1 MFGRLGHVDQEL
13 TPDQD
18 RALAALLAVALVGL
32 PQLDRTFRDRGLV
45 HVEFGLLDALAGQP
59 AGWRLSD
66 LAHALNMSPSRLTHR
81 MRKLVDRGYVRQ
93 YPSPNDGRGTIA
105 EITPEGRALRPGT
118 PDPLRPPHRRPDQGP
133 RQRADRR
140 SRGPGRR
147 LRPLRQPLSGAAYVG
162 PDCQGSEYGCDDG
175 GTDQGV
181 GHRGGY
187 GAAEE
192 EAAEGVGEG

>member
-1 MFGRLGHVDQEL
+1 VFGRLGHVDQEL

-32 PQLDRTFRDRGLV
+32 PQLDRTFRERGLV

-66 LAHALNMSPSRLTHR
+66 LAHTLNMSPSRLTHR

-105 EITPEGRALRPGT
+105 EITPEGRALLAEIAPIY
-118 PDPLRPPHRRPDQGP
+118 HCQV
-133 RQRADRR
+133 RQTLFAH
-140 SRGPGRR
+140 
-147 LRPLRQPLSGAAYVG
+147 LTAAQTKALANALTAV
-162 PDCQGSEYGCDDG
+162 
-175 GTDQGV
+175 
-181 GHRGGY
+181 
-187 GAAEE
+187 
-192 EAAEGVGEG
+192 AEGLGAVCAR